1 MDCIMK
7 QLLLFLLGIHTVFVM
22 GCMTPIPSS
31 LRQLNRY
38 HANISDKKFTV
49 VHHFKKEFSI
59 VYVLF
64 NKVPLTT
71 PDVTGYLAEEVALHD
86 GDGVINLNGETDTPF
101 LLNSLISTFSW
112 FALSGLTFGA
122 TKPSAGGGEV
132 LASALV
138 ALTLVPLTANGF
150 ICSVGTF
157 TLYGDI
163 IKYKE

>member
-1 MDCIMK
+1 MK
-7 QLLLFLLGIHTVFVM
+7 NLFLFLLGIHTVFVM
-22 GCMTPIPSS
+22 GCMTPTPSS

-38 HANISDKKFTV
+38 HANTSDKKYTV
-49 VHHFKKEFSI
+49 VHHFEKEFSI

-71 PDVTGYLAEEVALHD
+71 PDVNGYLAEQVALHY
-86 GDGVINLNGETDTPF
+86 GDGVINLNVETESPF
-101 LLNSLISTFSW
+101 LLNLLISTLSW

-122 TKPSAGGGEV
+122 FGGASSSPGGAEP
-132 LASALV
+132 LASASV
-138 ALTLVPLTANGF
+138 ALALVPLTAAGL